1 MRETKPKTKRQKI
14 ELREPAK
21 ALVRPDE
28 RPVDPDHPA
37 ALIYAVVKEARD
49 SAEKTSST
57 ESVRLT
63 ESVSLTDSGDP
74 RPVEMDLWAS
84 FKEWKEG
91 FQQIPNMIALVLYR
105 QLSPAERAV
114 YGELYQMSWGF
125 GNSTCK
131 VSLQRLAERAGMKTT
146 ATGETI
152 KKLVSKG
159 LVQKVTMDLGRGR
172 EQGNVY
178 SLPLPVRLTESVR
191 LTKSV
196 HIKEKDIK
204 KDIKGKSAAPD
215 YKTCPDCQGSGFWY
229 PEGVEKG
236 VAKCRHE
243 RMGK

>member
-1 MRETKPKTKRQKI
+1 
-14 ELREPAK
+14 
-21 ALVRPDE
+21 
-28 RPVDPDHPA
+28 
-37 ALIYAVVKEARD
+37 
-49 SAEKTSST
+49 
-57 ESVRLT
+57 
-63 ESVSLTDSGDP
+63 
-74 RPVEMDLWAS
+74 
-84 FKEWKEG
+84 
-91 FQQIPNMIALVLYR
+91 
-105 QLSPAERAV
+105 
-114 YGELYQMSWGF
+114 
-125 GNSTCK
+125 
-131 VSLQRLAERAGMKTT
+131 MKTT